1 MDDEPYR
8 KRVCLPFR
16 RVERLSFAS
25 RSIHVIQGWDAML
38 FVALMFFKNVET
50 DLVLTFY
57 YLCKEQ

>member
-16 RVERLSFAS
+16 RVERLSFTS
-25 RSIHVIQGWDAML
+25 RSFHVIQGWNALL

>member
-16 RVERLSFAS
+16 GVERLSFAS

-38 FVALMFFKNVET
+38 FVALMFFKNVEP

>member
-1 MDDEPYR
+1 MTSHTERESACPSEGW
-8 KRVCLPFR
+8 
-16 RVERLSFAS
+16 ERLSFAS